1 MEKQQFAIYS
11 NGHYLETFKT
21 LEMAQARVNTYE
33 RLDRHERD
41 SEGYTNPL
49 PVYEIKIKA

>member
-1 MEKQQFAIYS
+1 MKKQQFAIYS
-11 NGHYLETFKT
+11 NGHFLETFKT
-21 LEMAQARVNTYE
+21 IESAQAMVNISE

-49 PVYEIKIKA
+49 PVYEIKIV